1 MLYVKIET
9 DTVSILGWLVQVKS
23 DDTGCS
29 VTVGTTTI
37 ECKDIL
43 SFETDSHRMSWGYD
57 SRSGDPNGCE
67 RFRSILEALC
77 P

>member
-1 MLYVKIET
+1 MLYVRIET

-43 SFETDSHRMSWGYD
+43 SFETDSHRMSWGCD
-57 SRSGDPNGCE
+57 HRSGDPRGCE